1 MLYPYTLNDHQN
13 LTQTKNYTT
22 LEIKKKTKLF
32 KLVSLYYVKNFYF
45 F

>member
-22 LEIKKKTKLF
+22 LEIKKIKTVQTSISVLC
-32 KLVSLYYVKNFYF
+32 
-45 F
+45 